1 MERTNLI
8 SNQLKKTSTFWG
20 AFFLIIF
27 IICGCAAQKSQIRV
41 SQYRFN
47 LADETYRIR
56 SISAKDKSESYNE
69 VIGEKFIAADYDQDG
84 VIDTIVLG
92 EVSLNQ
98 AQKIYDYGI
107 NGVTKE
113 NKLRILNPGIDR
125 YMHEKNDFQLEIRSF
140 RPMNAQPFNEFKITD
155 NRPIVRPEVIILVD
169 QNADGILDEV
179 LKGSVALEKYQ
190 PQYDEMIASGLEKG
204 DLIKVNG
211 MILVKEK

>member
-1 MERTNLI
+1 MGKLNFINRPRESRFILGFLLI
-8 SNQLKKTSTFWG
+8 TF
-20 AFFLIIF
+20 LLY
-27 IICGCAAQKSQIRV
+27 GCATQKPQLSV

-56 SISAKDKSESYNE
+56 SISSKDKSESYNE
-69 VIGEKFIAADYDQDG
+69 VIGEKFIAVDYDQDG
-84 VIDTIVLG
+84 VIDTILLG
-92 EVSLNQ
+92 EVSLNE

-113 NKLRILNPGIDR
+113 NKLRVLNPGIDR
-125 YMHEKNDFQLEIRSF
+125 YLHEENDFQLEIRSF
-140 RPMNAQPFNEFKITD
+140 RPMNAPPFNELKITD

-190 PQYDEMIASGLEKG
+190 AQYGEMIASGLQKG
-204 DLIKVNG
+204 ELIKVNG
-211 MILVKEK
+211 TILVKEK